1 VVRTTTVLLVCAGGL
16 AACAV
21 GPKLKPLSTP
31 QAPSITAVV
40 NARFATAVELDHGG
54 LLVTPPSVREARTAT
69 VTESEA
75 DAMFE
80 ATDAVA
86 GAHPYAILG
95 LGLVTVAT
103 GVEEPST
110 TTTTPPPTSSLP
122 PTTVGAPVSTTSDAT
137 TSPTTTVGAPPST
150 ALPTYHRRL
159 AWVGIVWGPPGACT
173 GSTTTTPATAEA
185 TTYIAVIID
194 ATTGHGVLAYR
205 SGGSSPCTGTSQAP
219 AVTEPNELLSV
230 PWQAVGPTSTAVQI
244 EVPPCGH
251 YYGWTQVPAAGGATA
266 AQVVVTVPFDPTCGA
281 TTSQSQAIDQV
292 VPLGSNPLGHAPVGP
307 VQALQALPSD

>member
-1 VVRTTTVLLVCAGGL
+1 
-16 AACAV
+16 
-21 GPKLKPLSTP
+21 
-31 QAPSITAVV
+31 VV
-40 NARFATAVELDHGG
+40 NARFATAVELDHDG

-75 DAMFE
+75 EAMFD

-86 GAHPYAILG
+86 GAHPFAILG

-103 GVEEPST
+103 NVEEPST

-122 PTTVGAPVSTTSDAT
+122 STTAGAPVSSTSDAT
-137 TSPTTTVGAPPST
+137 TSPTTPLSP
-150 ALPTYHRRL
+150 ALPTYHHRL
-159 AWVGIVWGPPGACT
+159 AWVGIVWGPPGVCA
-173 GSTTTTPATAEA
+173 GTTTTSPASAAA
-185 TTYIAVIID
+185 TTYIAIVID
-194 ATTGHGVLAYR
+194 ARTGHRVLAYR
-205 SGGSSPCTGTSQAP
+205 SGGASPCTSTSQAP
-219 AVTEPNELLSV
+219 AVTEPNELVSV

-266 AQVVVTVPFDPTCGA
+266 AQVVVAVPFDPTCGA

-292 VPLGSNPLGHAPVGP
+292 VPLGTNPLGHAPVGP